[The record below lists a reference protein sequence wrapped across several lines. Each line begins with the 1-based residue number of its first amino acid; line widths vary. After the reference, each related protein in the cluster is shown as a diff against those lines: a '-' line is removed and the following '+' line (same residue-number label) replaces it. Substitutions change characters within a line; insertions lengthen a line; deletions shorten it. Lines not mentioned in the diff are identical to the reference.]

1 MLGVPG
7 QVNVFMLTVFGYSGT
22 NVGHN
27 IPQDQIKVL
36 LYCTSSRACV
46 VISPSVEYDFHC
58 PSFSSISSV
67 WSIRC
72 LHLLDGCPLVQYE
85 VNTNLCGP
93 SESGD
98 AEVQYSGGSV
108 IADF

>member
-7 QVNVFMLTVFGYSGT
+7 HINVFMLTVLWYSGT

-46 VISPSVEYDFHC
+46 VISLSVEYDFRR

-72 LHLLDGCPLVQYE
+72 LHLYDGCRLAHVR
-85 VNTNLCGP
+85 
-93 SESGD
+93 
-98 AEVQYSGGSV
+98 
-108 IADF
+108 